1 MRMFIVMNMKKIVT
15 VTSKGQLTL
24 PASFRKHL
32 NIGASG
38 GVLQVEFN
46 EQKNEV
52 VIKKPLSIADL
63 SQHVSRHIKDG
74 TEPLNNVEE
83 YYQEQRGKA

>member
-1 MRMFIVMNMKKIVT
+1 MFIVMSMKKIVT

-24 PASFRKHL
+24 PASFRKQL
-32 NIGASG
+32 NIGSTG

-63 SQHVSRHIKDG
+63 SQHVSRHIKAG

-83 YYQEQRGKA
+83 YYQEQRGEA